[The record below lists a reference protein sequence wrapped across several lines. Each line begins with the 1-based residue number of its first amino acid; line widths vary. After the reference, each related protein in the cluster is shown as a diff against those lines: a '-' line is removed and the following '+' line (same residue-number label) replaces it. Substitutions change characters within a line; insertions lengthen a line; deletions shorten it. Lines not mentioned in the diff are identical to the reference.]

1 MNSATACLI
10 IEGAMLGAALAVFLA
25 GVIRPLSRHGDGP
38 VLLHGGALVDA
49 WIPLLFVLP
58 LVLQA
63 PATGA
68 ATGDVGWIGVG
79 GPVTIG
85 AIVLGTAL
93 WVGDRGGGEPARLD
107 STIVW
112 GTVGAIVLL
121 VLASHAILIV
131 EGQVLFAM
139 GAVLLWWRTTRTERR
154 SPPIGADVARA
165 EDRRARAMLVATALA
180 AAGGVA
186 GARAAVLGA
195 QGPAA
200 ALALAPAALAAIP
213 VARSLGRGWAVRA
226 GGWSATLGVLFGIG
240 GLSLARL
247 LPRLTGQDPAGL
259 GLGRGFGHYALEG
272 VLLLLLPMAARAPLS
287 RPGRR
292 VAGFLL
298 AGLGAAV
305 AIARLRGP

>member
-1 MNSATACLI
+1 MSSATACLV
-10 IEGAMLGAALAVFLA
+10 IEGALLGAALAIFLA

-58 LVLQA
+58 LVMQA
-63 PATGA
+63 PSTGA
-68 ATGDVGWIGVG
+68 DTGEVGWIGVG

-85 AIVLGTAL
+85 AILLGTAL
-93 WVGDRGGGEPARLD
+93 WVGDRGGGEPAMLD

-112 GTVGAIVLL
+112 GIVGAIVLL
-121 VLASHAILIV
+121 VLASHTIQIV
-131 EGQVLFAM
+131 EGQILFAM
-139 GAVLLWWRTTRTERR
+139 GAVLLWWRTTRAERP
-154 SPPIGADVARA
+154 SPPIGGDAARA
-165 EDRRARAMLVATALA
+165 EDRRARAMLIATALA

-186 GARAAVLGA
+186 GARAAMLGA

-200 ALALAPAALAAIP
+200 MLALAPAGLAAIP
-213 VARSLGRGWAVRA
+213 VARTLGRGWAVRA
-226 GGWSATLGVLFGIG
+226 GGWSATLGVLLGVG

-259 GLGRGFGHYALEG
+259 SLGRGFGHYALEG

-292 VAGFLL
+292 AAGLL
-298 AGLGAAV
+298 LGALGAAI
-305 AIARLRGP
+305 ATARLRWP